1 MVVFYGNEISIGLM
15 LASWLFWTAVGSSL
29 AGHLAR
35 ESAGPQRIMAGIQA
49 LLAFVLPGTIVA
61 VRSAKTAL
69 QTVPGEMLGPGVM
82 VLVSLTVLSLF
93 CMLSGA
99 LFTAGSRLYGMIAAA
114 PVGTATGSVYLWEAV
129 GSSGGGVLAGLVLVR
144 VWGSIEIA
152 GLLSLVNLLAA
163 CGLGF
168 RQRWSRFAAIAG
180 LAGVSAMLVLAGG
193 ISRLE
198 AGSQRRFWHGLPLI
212 ATRTSVYGSLA
223 VVGTERSRSLYEN
236 GTVLFNVPDPAAAE
250 EAVHYA
256 LLEHATPRSVLLIG
270 GGLNGSIAQALRHP
284 GLDRVDYVEL
294 DPAILELG
302 REYFP
307 AQWAVLEAD
316 RRVHLHV
323 ADGRLYL
330 KTTDSTFD
338 VIVVNVP
345 DPQTAQINRFYT
357 VEFFREAARK
367 LTAGGVLSLRLTASE
382 NYISP
387 ELAEFLRSIQ
397 KSLRAVFPEVM
408 SIPGESVHFFASSR
422 AGVLA
427 RSADE
432 LLLRLRARRLATE
445 YVGEYF
451 VPFRMSPDRM
461 SDLES
466 QIRPDPA
473 TPINHDFAPIAYYF
487 DIALWSSRFSSAYR
501 SAFHA
506 MAGVDFGALAIG
518 LGLLLLSL
526 VVGTQFSTRSSLRI
540 RAAAAGCTTA
550 MGFTL
555 IGLEILL
562 LLAFQAIYGYVYQQL
577 AILIGAFMAGMA
589 LGSAFALRAVS
600 RGLRTL
606 ARLQLIAALAPL
618 VLCGLFAAAARVHS
632 PSGLA
637 LIGQVLFPSA
647 ALVCGTLGGYEFPLA
662 SRLFFAS
669 GPKQRA
675 GTLYTLDLAGS
686 CLGAIFFSV
695 YLVPVFGF
703 FRTAV
708 LIALVSLA
716 PALMA
721 ILSTAPGGQETAL
734 AREAGHRIP
743 QP

>member
-29 AGHLAR
+29 AGHLVGEA
-35 ESAGPQRIMAGIQA
+35 AAPQRIMAAIQV

-61 VRSAKTAL
+61 VRSAKAAL

-82 VLVSLTVLSLF
+82 VLASLTVLSLF

-99 LFTAGSRLYGMIAAA
+99 LFTAGSRLYGRIAAA
-114 PVGTATGSVYLWEAV
+114 PVRAATGSVYLWEAV

-163 CGLGF
+163 CTLGF
-168 RQRWSRFAAIAG
+168 RQRPFRFTAMAG
-180 LAGVSAMLVLAGG
+180 LVGVSAMLVLAGG

-198 AGSQRRFWHGLPLI
+198 AGSQRRFWRGLPLI

-256 LLEHATPRSVLLIG
+256 LLEHAAPRSLLLIG

-284 GLDRVDYVEL
+284 SLERVDYVEL

-316 RRVHLHV
+316 RRVRLHV

-338 VIVVNVP
+338 VIIVNVP

-357 VEFFREAARK
+357 VEFFEEAARK

-408 SIPGESVHFFASSR
+408 AIPGESVHFFASSR
-422 AGVLA
+422 ADVLA
-427 RSADE
+427 PTADE
-432 LLLRLRARRLATE
+432 LLLRLRARHLATE
-445 YVGEYF
+445 YVSEYF

-487 DIALWSSRFSSAYR
+487 DVALWSSRFSSAYG

-518 LGLLLLSL
+518 LGLLLLAL
-526 VVGTQFSTRSSLRI
+526 VAGIHFSTRRERRI

-577 AILIGAFMAGMA
+577 AILIGALMAGMA
-589 LGSAFALRAVS
+589 LGSAFALRAVN

-606 ARLQLIAALAPL
+606 ARLQLTAALAPL
-618 VLCGLFAAAARVHS
+618 ALCGLLATAARVQS
-632 PSGLA
+632 PSGLP

-647 ALVCGTLGGYEFPLA
+647 ALLCGILGGYEFPIA
-662 SRLFFAS
+662 SRIFFAS
-669 GPKQRA
+669 GPKRGP
-675 GTLYTLDLAGS
+675 GTLYALDLAGS
-686 CLGAIFFSV
+686 CLGAMFFSV

-703 FRTAV
+703 FRTAA

-721 ILSTAPGGQETAL
+721 ILSTAPAHQEAPL
-734 AREAGHRIP
+734 APEAGRRIH
-743 QP
+743 